1 MIRRA
6 GSRFLTLIEWTRERL
21 EDLWVI
27 DKPQDW
33 KPPPKDPRNGI

>member
-1 MIRRA
+1 MRRI
-6 GSRFLTLIEWTRERL
+6 GKKLVVVFEWTRERL

-27 DKPQDW
+27 DKPHEW